1 VHDLRPHADRT
12 PPISGG
18 NSVPLNEDVSGH
30 VGPASVTTEGLHQSS
45 SSSEVGRASP
55 VSSGEQ
61 LDIPSSQQA
70 REDFD
75 NLISDMVD
83 EISTC
88 QKCLEKGHFASACTS
103 TLWCISCLRS
113 GHVKKDCN
121 KFARILGLVWQAKP
135 VNAPSSEARCR
146 NISLTNLLPNLDLPC
161 TSAFTPSS
169 SSISPGPKT
178 PPTSPPATPPP
189 PSHSPS
195 LEAELPT
202 PMANFHLDPLRYVP
216 AGHHIVDGG
225 EDRLPRTF
233 VTPHIPIVR
242 RHEEFM
248 LAEVM
253 LIPQPDEIGAARE
266 EVVQWLQGHGVHV
279 RSA

>member
-1 VHDLRPHADRT
+1 
-12 PPISGG
+12 
-18 NSVPLNEDVSGH
+18 
-30 VGPASVTTEGLHQSS
+30 
-45 SSSEVGRASP
+45 
-55 VSSGEQ
+55 
-61 LDIPSSQQA
+61 
-70 REDFD
+70 
-75 NLISDMVD
+75 MVD
-83 EISTC
+83 EVSTC

-135 VNAPSSEARCR
+135 VNAPSSEARCG

-189 PSHSPS
+189 PLHSPS

-233 VTPHIPIVR
+233 VTPHTPIVR

-253 LIPQPDEIGAARE
+253 PIPQPDEIGATRE
-266 EVVQWLQGHGVHV
+266 EVV
-279 RSA
+279 